1 MSLYGSM
8 FTAISGLSAQS
19 SALSNVANN
28 IANSQTTGY
37 KRVDTS
43 FSDYVTATSVPT
55 ASGVP
60 ISSSTVIASG
70 SATNGVQGS
79 IQQTDNALDLAV
91 SGQGFFSVSSPI
103 SGTTPW

>member
-55 ASGVP
+55 ASGAGNGETAFV
-60 ISSSTVIASG
+60 TSG
-70 SATNGVQGS
+70 RQVSAGC
-79 IQQTDNALDLAV
+79 
-91 SGQGFFSVSSPI
+91 
-103 SGTTPW
+103 